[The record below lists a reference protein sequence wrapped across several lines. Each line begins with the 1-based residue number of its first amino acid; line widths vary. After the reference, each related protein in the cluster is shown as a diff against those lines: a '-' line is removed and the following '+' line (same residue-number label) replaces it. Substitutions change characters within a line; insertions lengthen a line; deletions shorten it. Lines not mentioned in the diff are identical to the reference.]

1 MSDVV
6 NARWVAAYV
15 AELGRTLLVPGETV
29 VKIPRGEAE
38 ASDNWEVL
46 EDRIKRRDTAP
57 SEPSEAAA

>member
-38 ASDNWEVL
+38 ASDNWEVVEERKPRAASAASVGG
-46 EDRIKRRDTAP
+46 ED
-57 SEPSEAAA
+57 

>member
-38 ASDNWEVL
+38 ASDNWEVV
-46 EDRIKRRDTAP
+46 EDRKRAVPAT
-57 SEPSEAAA
+57 SELSGAEV